1 MFEKWTKLS
10 RIGQKHLFIRNMGA
24 FALFQEIDSMLVLQ
38 AHGHLL
44 TAPAYTKIIQEYRI
58 LAKHLC

>member
-1 MFEKWTKLS
+1 
-10 RIGQKHLFIRNMGA
+10 MGA